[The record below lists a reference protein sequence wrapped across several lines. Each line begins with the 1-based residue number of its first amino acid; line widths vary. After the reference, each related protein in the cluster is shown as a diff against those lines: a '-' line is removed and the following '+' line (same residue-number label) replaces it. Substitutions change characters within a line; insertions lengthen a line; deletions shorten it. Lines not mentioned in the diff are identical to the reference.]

1 LGSVHRKEKQI
12 VLVADHNSAESAAL
26 QVRALPVYEK
36 PPARWMVIEKK
47 KQEIDDQIDDQKQ

>member
-12 VLVADHNSAESAAL
+12 VLVADYNSAESAAL

-36 PPARWMVIEKK
+36 PPASWWMVIYMHLLLKIE
-47 KQEIDDQIDDQKQ
+47 